1 MRSDTSICRPESADQ
16 ARRGRTADGFA
27 VGFTLVEL
35 LVVIAIIGT
44 LVGLLLPAVQ
54 SARESARTT
63 ECGNKLRQLALGVIN
78 YESAKRWYP
87 ENGNPTAVG
96 SAGRFSSTINDRIS
110 GFVYVLPYIEE
121 QARYNTIYPLVVSG
135 SAYNIVPFR
144 TIAMPPLRCPS
155 DQPGSDPD
163 TSGEPTNFRF
173 SIGDIFFG
181 GNEDFRKA
189 LRGPFGFGRWS
200 NATKV
205 TDGLSKT
212 VMLGEATIY
221 VADSKE
227 LRRDWLNVTLTT
239 TTAPT
244 VCLQGLATVPLPWA
258 ASNAGKDGSGT
269 RWIDSS
275 TTRLQTI
282 LPPNAPTCKAWDP
295 PASSLHS
302 GRGANV
308 AMCDGSIRFVSET
321 IDTGD
326 LSLALKSTGTPAT
339 DPQHVNNYIGTSRWA
354 GVWGQLGSQRGGEV
368 INE

>member
-1 MRSDTSICRPESADQ
+1 MRTDKSICRPESAAQ
-16 ARRGRTADGFA
+16 ARRGRAADGFA
-27 VGFTLVEL
+27 PGFTLVEL
-35 LVVIAIIGT
+35 LAVIAIIGT

-54 SARESARTT
+54 AARESARTT

-78 YESAKRWYP
+78 YEHVKRWYP
-87 ENGNPTAVG
+87 ENGNAAAG
-96 SAGRFSSTINDRIS
+96 SAGRFSDTINPRIS

-121 QARYNTIYPLVVSG
+121 QARYNTIYPMVLSG
-135 SAYNIVPFR
+135 SAYNIVAFR
-144 TIAMPPLRCPS
+144 GIAMPALRCPS

-173 SIGDIFFG
+173 SIGDIFTG
-181 GNEDFRKA
+181 GDDVFRTA

-221 VADSKE
+221 LADSKE
-227 LRRDWLNVTLTT
+227 LRRDRLTVSLT
-239 TTAPT
+239 STAAPT

-258 ASNAGKDGSGT
+258 ASSAGKDGSGT

-275 TTRLQTI
+275 TTRFQTI
-282 LPPNAPTCKAWDP
+282 LPPNAPTCSAWDP
-295 PASSLHS
+295 PASSFHAGS
-302 GRGANV
+302 GANV

-326 LSLALKSTGTPAT
+326 LSLALKSSGTT
-339 DPQHVNNYIGTSRWA
+339 DPHHVNNYIGTSRWG

>member
-1 MRSDTSICRPESADQ
+1 MQSDKSIYRPESAYGE
-16 ARRGRTADGFA
+16 RCGRATD
-27 VGFTLVEL
+27 GFTLVEL

-54 SARESARTT
+54 AARESARTT

-87 ENGNPTAVG
+87 ENGSPAAT
-96 SAGRFSSTINDRIS
+96 SAGYFSSTINGRIS

-121 QARYNTIYPLVVSG
+121 QARYNTIYPMVLSG
-135 SAYNIVPFR
+135 SSQNIVAFR
-144 TIAMPPLRCPS
+144 GIAMPALRCPS
-155 DQPGSDPD
+155 DQPGLDPD
-163 TSGEPTNFRF
+163 TQGEPTNFRF
-173 SIGDIFFG
+173 SIGDIFTG
-181 GNEDFRKA
+181 GDDVFRTA

-227 LRRDWLNVTLTT
+227 LRRDWLNVSLTS
-239 TTAPT
+239 TTAPI

-258 ASNAGKDGSGT
+258 ASNSGKDGPGT

-275 TTRLQTI
+275 TTRFQTI
-282 LPPNAPTCKAWDP
+282 LPPNATTCKTWDA

-302 GRGANV
+302 GSGANV

-326 LSLALKSTGTPAT
+326 LSLALKSSGTT
-339 DPQHVNNYIGTSRWA
+339 DPHHVNNYIGTSRWG

-368 INE
+368 IKE

>member
-1 MRSDTSICRPESADQ
+1 MRSDKNPCRPESADQ
-16 ARRGRTADGFA
+16 ARCGRNAAGFA

-87 ENGNPTAVG
+87 ENGNPAAG
-96 SAGRFSSTINDRIS
+96 SAGRFSDTINTNIS
-110 GFVYVLPYIEE
+110 GFLYVLPFIEE
-121 QARYNTIYPLVVSG
+121 QARYNTIYPMVVSG
-135 SAYNIVPFR
+135 SGHNTVAFR
-144 TIAMPPLRCPS
+144 SIAMPALRCPS

-163 TSGEPTNFRF
+163 TQGEPTNFRF
-173 SIGDIFFG
+173 SIGDIFTG
-181 GNEDFRKA
+181 WDDGFRTA
-189 LRGPFGFGRWS
+189 LRGPFGYGRWS

-227 LRRDWLNVTLTT
+227 LRRDWLNVSLSATSKPTLCLEGLTT
-239 TTAPT
+239 SPLWTA
-244 VCLQGLATVPLPWA
+244 
-258 ASNAGKDGSGT
+258 SKAGKDGPGSRWLFNTTSGF
-269 RWIDSS
+269 
-275 TTRLQTI
+275 QTI
-282 LPPNAPTCKAWDP
+282 LPPNAPTCSSWAP
-295 PASSLHS
+295 SASSFHAGS
-302 GRGANV
+302 GANV

-326 LSLALKSTGTPAT
+326 LSLALKSSGAT
-339 DPQHVNNYIGTSRWA
+339 DPHHVNNYIGTSRWG